1 MKNVMIWTD
10 SEVYMGKGTKWID
23 KDGTV
28 PVYNTIEV
36 HTGPENK
43 RECPCD
49 TCPMF
54 DACAANGTECSA
66 FRNWGTNGDF
76 KDTDVQRL
84 LRAAA

>member
-1 MKNVMIWTD
+1 MKDIMIWTD
-10 SEVYMGKGTKWID
+10 AEAYMGKGI
-23 KDGTV
+23 KD
-28 PVYNTIEV
+28 PENDYQYNTIEV

-54 DACAANGTECSA
+54 EVSAKEFTECSA

-76 KDTDVQRL
+76 KDADVQRL
-84 LRAAA
+84 LRVAA